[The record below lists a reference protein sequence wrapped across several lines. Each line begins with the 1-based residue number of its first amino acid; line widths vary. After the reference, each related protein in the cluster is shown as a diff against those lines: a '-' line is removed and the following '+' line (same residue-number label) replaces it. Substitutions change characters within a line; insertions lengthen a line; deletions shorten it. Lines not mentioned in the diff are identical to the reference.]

1 MILRLRYGLEL
12 GTLLEKA
19 HQNIGTMYETGQKS
33 LADAVRASL
42 DSAEGT
48 GALSL
53 VTINVVTTCNEDG
66 TYQRNFRMGKK
77 TQPNEVALQIGVD
90 HRNKR
95 LQIQKTTAPEEHK
108 ELGKIT
114 ENLYNIKN
122 GYRLQ

>member
-53 VTINVVTTCNEDG
+53 VTINVVTTFN
-66 TYQRNFRMGKK
+66 
-77 TQPNEVALQIGVD
+77 
-90 HRNKR
+90 
-95 LQIQKTTAPEEHK
+95 
-108 ELGKIT
+108 
-114 ENLYNIKN
+114 
-122 GYRLQ
+122 